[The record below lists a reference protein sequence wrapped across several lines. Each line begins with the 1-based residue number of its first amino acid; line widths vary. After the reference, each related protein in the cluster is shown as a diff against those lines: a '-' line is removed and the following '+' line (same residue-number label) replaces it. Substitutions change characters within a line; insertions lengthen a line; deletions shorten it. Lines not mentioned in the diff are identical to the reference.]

1 MALFAVIYRYSDDTA
16 SLDEHR
22 PAHREYIRSRV
33 GNGVVASGPMTTSEG
48 SGALIVCTGEDE
60 AEVRSMLDAD
70 PFWGRGLITA
80 REIAPWNLVMGSI
93 GLEKDD

>member
-1 MALFAVIYRYSDDTA
+1 
-16 SLDEHR
+16 
-22 PAHREYIRSRV
+22 
-33 GNGVVASGPMTTSEG
+33 
-48 SGALIVCTGEDE
+48 
-60 AEVRSMLDAD
+60 MLDAD